1 MRGAAP
7 KARKGPTRRFSPFFR
22 RPQPGG
28 EMANCIWLIREMTTP
43 MSRTSYYVDGFNLY
57 HAIKPLARPELKWL
71 NLHALATSFLG
82 ADDRL
87 AEVTYFTAMLMWNAE
102 KCRRHQAYMDALS
115 AYGVTVVESKFIKS
129 NRFCRQY
136 KRYCNF
142 HEEKQTDVALAV
154 KVLRDAHRGLVERAI
169 LVTADSDQIPL
180 IREIRESF
188 PTLSVEIAAPPGR
201 MREARELCSVASR
214 FSEISAGRL
223 RTCLLP
229 RNVLDEHGRTVAVC
243 PARYLPNPA

>member
-1 MRGAAP
+1 
-7 KARKGPTRRFSPFFR
+7 
-22 RPQPGG
+22 
-28 EMANCIWLIREMTTP
+28 MASP

-57 HAIKPLARPELKWL
+57 HAIAPLARPELKWL
-71 NLHALATSFLG
+71 NLRALAASFLSSE
-82 ADDRL
+82 DTL
-87 AEVTYFTAMLMWNAE
+87 AEVAYFTAMLMWNAE
-102 KCRRHQAYMDALS
+102 KCRRHRAYIDALS

-136 KRYCNF
+136 ERYCNF

-154 KVLRDAHRGLVERAI
+154 KVLRDAQGGSIERAI

-180 IREIRESF
+180 VRELRESF

-201 MREARELCSVASR
+201 MREARELCSIASR
-214 FSEISAGRL
+214 FSEISPGRL

-229 RNVLDEHGRTVAVC
+229 RNVTDREGRIVAVC
-243 PARYLPNPA
+243 PARYLPGRG